1 MHCTNCGAPLE
12 EGALFCRKCGTSVP
26 ETPETSPFTDVKPK
40 EKGSPFTDR
49 KPGKKHGSPDA
60 EPKEKTPSPF
70 ADTESKEKTPSPFA
84 DAEPKEKTPSP
95 FADAEPKEK
104 TPSQL
109 SDAEPETPIVL
120 SEPEPEEKKPE
131 RAPKRIRERKAP
143 KQLRLP
149 DLKALPRKTRLML
162 LGGAAAR
169 LLIVLTVVIV
179 SAVSCGKAQKF
190 ASPDAVKD
198 AVIDALNRGDGE
210 RLAALA
216 KVSAPFLGKHPET
229 YGEGDTPEAVMRGYY
244 KRTVNDLRTKLV
256 ERFGKDCTLEGA
268 IETKLLSGS
277 EIFETNRALGLEA
290 PQYAEMTGPLTV
302 NGETVASLRIVAA
315 ELDGEWKLIAAYVD

>member
-12 EGALFCRKCGTSVP
+12 DGALFCRKCGTSVP

-40 EKGSPFTDR
+40 EKVSPFTDR
-49 KPGKKHGSPDA
+49 KPRKKHGS
-60 EPKEKTPSPF
+60 
-70 ADTESKEKTPSPFA
+70 A

-95 FADAEPKEK
+95 ISDAEPKEK
-104 TPSQL
+104 TSPLSDTEAKEKTSPL
-109 SDAEPETPIVL
+109 SDAEPE
-120 SEPEPEEKKPE
+120 EKTPE

-149 DLKALPRKTRLML
+149 DLKTLPRKTRLML
-162 LGGAAAR
+162 LGGAAAL
-169 LLIVLTVVIV
+169 LLIILTIVIV

-190 ASPDAVKD
+190 NSPDAVKD

-216 KVSAPFLGKHPET
+216 KISAPFLGKHPET

-244 KRTVNDLRTKLV
+244 DRTAGDLRTKLV
-256 ERFGKDCTLEGA
+256 ARFGPDYRLEGT

>member
-1 MHCTNCGAPLE
+1 MHCNNCGAPLD
-12 EGALFCRKCGTSVP
+12 EGALFCRKCGTSVS
-26 ETPETSPFTDVKPK
+26 ETTETSPFSDVKPK
-40 EKGSPFTDR
+40 EKSPFTDR
-49 KPGKKHGSPDA
+49 KPRNKHRSADA
-60 EPKEKTPSPF
+60 EP
-70 ADTESKEKTPSPFA
+70 KEKTPSPFA

-104 TPSQL
+104 PL
-109 SDAEPETPIVL
+109 SSAEAEPEEPLILSNEEPEEPLVL
-120 SEPEPEEKKPE
+120 SETEPEEPKPE
-131 RAPKRIRERKAP
+131 RKPKRIKERKTP

-149 DLKALPRKTRLML
+149 DLKTLPKKTRLML
-162 LGGAAAR
+162 LGGAAA
-169 LLIVLTVVIV
+169 LLLVILTVVIV
-179 SAVSCGKAQKF
+179 SVVSCGKAQKF
-190 ASPDAVKD
+190 TSPDAVKD

-216 KVSAPFLGKHPET
+216 KISAPFLGKHPET

-244 KRTVNDLRTKLV
+244 GRTADDLRTKLV
-256 ERFGKDCTLEGA
+256 ARFGPDYRLEGT